1 MAVSKIANIGMD
13 KHIPSWEYVGT
24 VNGIHWNSWTC
35 PNNGFVI
42 ADIGLLVNDKAWY
55 YYISDTTSN
64 RAVGKIAGSKA
75 DGTYRTIF
83 FPVEKGKTYR
93 QTQFANVDGARLTFS
108 YYKFI

>member
-1 MAVSKIANIGMD
+1 MAVSNIGIMD
-13 KHIPSWEYVGT
+13 KHIPSWEYVGN

-42 ADIGLLVNDKAWY
+42 ADIGLLTNNSTWY

-75 DGTYRTIF
+75 DGTSRTIF

-93 QTQFANVDGARLTFS
+93 QTDYANVNGSALTFS